1 MGLDASVTC
10 ACFRQGRIVS
20 PFPAH
25 TMIDDDGELTLDFPE
40 LGHEE
45 DYARFHEWLGTG
57 GAVCEH
63 PGMVYLTI
71 RISTWG
77 GVHHFQA
84 ALEEAGWDQFPM
96 LHAYLP
102 EANGGQLPA
111 SAASA
116 ALEELQIF
124 KERYTGSVPVLV
136 NVETGVL
143 EREEGFYTVSG
154 DYSPGTAGNV
164 VGMDREGVYVEV
176 STPPPAR
183 SFRSRHFEQQLVPKR
198 EDRSRARY
206 EIVFRDMES
215 GETCVSPHTQYVTRP
230 FHSFPLRVELRVELR
245 TQRADRFTYILE
257 PLEQILQ
264 AAHETGNPVRWW

>member
-25 TMIDDDGELTLDFPE
+25 TMIDEDGELTLDFPKF
-40 LGHEE
+40 GHEDE
-45 DYARFHEWLGTG
+45 YARFTEWLETE
-57 GAVCEH
+57 AVCEH
-63 PGMVYLTI
+63 PGMEYLTI

-84 ALEEAGWDQFPM
+84 ALEEAGWDLFPT

-116 ALEELQIF
+116 ALEELQTF
-124 KERYTGSVPVLV
+124 KERYISSVPVLV
-136 NVETGVL
+136 NVETGAL
-143 EREEGFYTVSG
+143 EREEGFYSVSG
-154 DYSPGTAGNV
+154 GYSPGASGNI
-164 VGMDREGVYVEV
+164 VGMDRDGVYVEV

-183 SFRSRHFEQQLVPKR
+183 SFRSQHFEQLVVLKQG
-198 EDRSRARY
+198 DRPRDRY

-215 GETCVSPHTQYVTRP
+215 GESCVSPHHVTRP
-230 FHSFPLRVELRVELR
+230 FHSFALRVELRVELR

-257 PLEQILQ
+257 SLEQILK
-264 AAHETGNPVRWW
+264 AARETGNPVRWW

>member
-25 TMIDDDGELTLDFPE
+25 TIIDDEGELALDFPA

-45 DYARFHEWLGTG
+45 DYARFYEWLST

-63 PGMVYLTI
+63 PDMEYAKL
-71 RISTWG
+71 RIATWG
-77 GVHHFQA
+77 GVRDFQA
-84 ALEEAGWDQFPM
+84 ALEDTGWESFPT

-116 ALEELQIF
+116 ALEELETF
-124 KERYTGSVPVLV
+124 KERYISSVPVLV
-136 NVETGVL
+136 NVETGAL
-143 EREEGFYTVSG
+143 ERGGGFYTVSG
-154 DYSPGTAGNV
+154 DYRHGTSGWL
-164 VGMDREGVYVEV
+164 VGIDRDGVYVDV
-176 STPPPAR
+176 CTPPPAR
-183 SFRSRHFEQQLVPKR
+183 AFRSRHFEQLLIPPPENHPR
-198 EDRSRARY
+198 TRF
-206 EIVFRDMES
+206 EIVLRDVAS
-215 GETCVSPHTQYVTRP
+215 GERCATPAKQFVTHPSR
-230 FHSFPLRVELRVELR
+230 SFGLRVELRVELR
-245 TQRADRFTYILE
+245 IQRADRFTYILE

-264 AAHETGNPVRWW
+264 AARETGNPVRWW